1 MRSCGRGSVCQR
13 ELRTALRPSP
23 SARNMIAFTLPT
35 HAHVQLSEFP
45 AGQSADGDHG
55 WQPLPRRGH
64 EACPERHAHE
74 GACVELAQ
82 GRQSASSR
90 LALVVARCRAPQP
103 GWRLL
108 CACYSNVASP
118 GQSSTTQEVTI
129 CYGMTETS
137 PVSFQTSIDG
147 GREYGEERGEHALPS
162 GHTVHLEGPDSH
174 YKLLESLTLCTY
186 SHADTLEKRVSTV
199 GRIHPHLEA
208 KFVDPATNEI
218 VPRGHVGELCV
229 KGGRWLEG

>member
-82 GRQSASSR
+82 GRHFASSR
-90 LALVVARCRAPQP
+90 LALVVARCRGLQP
-103 GWRLL
+103 DWCLL
-108 CACYSNVASP
+108 CACCSDVASP
-118 GQSSTTQEVTI
+118 CQFPIPQEVTI

-147 GREYGEERGEHALPS
+147 GREYVGEEGEGARFTKWTHSAF
-162 GHTVHLEGPDSH
+162 GGTRF
-174 YKLLESLTLCTY
+174 SLQT
-186 SHADTLEKRVSTV
+186 A
-199 GRIHPHLEA
+199 
-208 KFVDPATNEI
+208 
-218 VPRGHVGELCV
+218 
-229 KGGRWLEG
+229 